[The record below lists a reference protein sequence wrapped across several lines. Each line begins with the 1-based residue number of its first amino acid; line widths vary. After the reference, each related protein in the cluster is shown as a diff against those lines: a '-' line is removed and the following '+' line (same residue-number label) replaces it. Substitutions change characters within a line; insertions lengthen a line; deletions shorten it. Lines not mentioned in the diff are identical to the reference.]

1 MSRAKKTEADQK
13 LMDEWLKS
21 NEVTVCPAHAR
32 TEQED
37 IVYTF
42 KVGNRGRKPAPIV
55 TKSPWDIV
63 TKSPHDK
70 S

>member
-42 KVGNRGRKPAPIV
+42 KIWSLIMCIIKLIPERIFK
-55 TKSPWDIV
+55 TKKI
-63 TKSPHDK
+63 
-70 S
+70 